1 MVVVTMLPH
10 VAFGRNDHQKD
21 ARHFTLPLYIELN
34 PFQVNDVEK
43 LLVKHGTEMNI
54 KVEDAIARA
63 QTPAPMLNPEEENL
77 RQQVFLFIDH

>member
-1 MVVVTMLPH
+1 
-10 VAFGRNDHQKD
+10 
-21 ARHFTLPLYIELN
+21 
-34 PFQVNDVEK
+34 VEK